1 MQGTASHLEY
11 IAPKGRKYRRDC
23 IYYEKNICVCKTSQS
38 YLMKCVGR
46 FCCGK
51 YEDSVERKK
60 QLEKEREELF
70 AYCKEIAKDEEE
82 KKKKYKYLEKTS
94 KKKKKTNNKKQK
106 MQTQLKSKDIINL
119 DSNKHYLLGKTIRL
133 KSLKMQENIVIKIV
147 KPSEENYFYRRY
159 SMDSNF
165 ARALRGKKVGD
176 VIRVNVIKGYLAYE
190 ILSID

>member
-1 MQGTASHLEY
+1 MFSCTF
-11 IAPKGRKYRRDC
+11 C
-23 IYYEKNICVCKTSQS
+23 IFDIIFRLLATFS
-38 YLMKCVGR
+38 YFFLKFV
-46 FCCGK
+46 
-51 YEDSVERKK
+51 
-60 QLEKEREELF
+60 L
-70 AYCKEIAKDEEE
+70 
-82 KKKKYKYLEKTS
+82 
-94 KKKKKTNNKKQK
+94 NNKKQK

-119 DSNKHYLLGKTIRL
+119 DSNKHYLLGKTIKL